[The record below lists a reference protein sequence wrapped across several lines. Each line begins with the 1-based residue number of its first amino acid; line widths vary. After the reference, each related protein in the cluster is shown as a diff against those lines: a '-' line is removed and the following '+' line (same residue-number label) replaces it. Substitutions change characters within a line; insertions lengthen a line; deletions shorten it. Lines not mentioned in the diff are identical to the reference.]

1 MLKTKVTSTN
11 SDCESASTNSD
22 CQSASTNSDCQSAST
37 NSDCESAS
45 TNSDCESVFVLCG
58 SRLEYFQKISDPDS
72 DVET

>member
-11 SDCESASTNSD
+11 SDC
-22 CQSASTNSDCQSAST
+22 Q
-37 NSDCESAS
+37 SAS

-58 SRLEYFQKISDPDS
+58 SRHKYFQKTSDPDS